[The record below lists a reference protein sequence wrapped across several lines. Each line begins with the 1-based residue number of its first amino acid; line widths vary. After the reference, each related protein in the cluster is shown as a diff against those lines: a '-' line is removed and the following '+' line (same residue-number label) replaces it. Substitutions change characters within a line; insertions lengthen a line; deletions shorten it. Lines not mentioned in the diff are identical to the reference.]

1 MHASAIELRGL
12 TGTVTALGPDTLLIR
27 PDGTSGLIPVPFVAV
42 DSIQIQQGITHKGL
56 LGLVFG
62 GLAGAVA
69 GYVVA
74 DSWCGRNPGY
84 CYRGETL
91 ALGVG
96 VGVGGGGLVGY
107 LIGRAFQREKWQSVA
122 PVLIRPPR

>member
-1 MHASAIELRGL
+1 M
-12 TGTVTALGPDTLLIR
+12 
-27 PDGTSGLIPVPFVAV
+27 PFVAV
-42 DSIQIQQGITHKGL
+42 DSIQIQQGIAHKGL

-74 DSWCGRNPGY
+74 DSWCGRKPGY

-91 ALGVG
+91 ALGAG
-96 VGVGGGGLVGY
+96 LGAGGGGLVGY
-107 LIGRAFQREKWQSVA
+107 VIGRAFKQEKWQSVA
-122 PVLIRPPR
+122 PALVRPQR